1 MSDEQQNNYN
11 LLYVQRQEQLLV
23 EAIRKSIDLEVR
35 VSIFSKAIQD
45 QRAEYDNLNN
55 QLEVQIDINN
65 QACVSVEDLT
75 MKVHDYEHKTKTL
88 QEKIQVLESN
98 YGNLSIIKNEV
109 QSNLSGCQARLEEVN
124 REFERQKG
132 ELQTLY
138 DENVELK
145 KLSEEFQK
153 PINKNKKA
161 VDDSSF

>member
-98 YGNLSIIKNEV
+98 YF
-109 QSNLSGCQARLEEVN
+109 QRLPVSVAG
-124 REFERQKG
+124 RFQDPVAGWYKA
-132 ELQTLY
+132 LQYAWRHPGWGRLY
-138 DENVELK
+138 AAAPRDQGGRHYRRLPVHAALFHR
-145 KLSEEFQK
+145 SHT
-153 PINKNKKA
+153 P
-161 VDDSSF
+161 VHR

>member
-1 MSDEQQNNYN
+1 
-11 LLYVQRQEQLLV
+11 LV

-98 YGNLSIIKNEV
+98 YGNLSIIKN
-109 QSNLSGCQARLEEVN
+109 L
-124 REFERQKG
+124 F
-132 ELQTLY
+132 
-138 DENVELK
+138 
-145 KLSEEFQK
+145 
-153 PINKNKKA
+153 
-161 VDDSSF
+161 